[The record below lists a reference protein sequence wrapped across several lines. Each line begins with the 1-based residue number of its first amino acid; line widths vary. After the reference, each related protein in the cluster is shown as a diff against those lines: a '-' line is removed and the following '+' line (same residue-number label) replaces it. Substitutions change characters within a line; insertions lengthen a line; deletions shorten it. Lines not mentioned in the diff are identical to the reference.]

1 LNALLIEVVS
11 VIHDT
16 CPCDPSSGSGP
27 KNRDFRRISFPVLF
41 AKLSFIWAWRSLLTI
56 FNASRRRTPWQWVMA
71 EELLCLGDTGV
82 ADDNERKTDWGGAWT
97 RRL

>member
-1 LNALLIEVVS
+1 MALVPRGLRHVEGEVLTRNKRLILNALLIEVVS

-56 FNASRRRTPWQWVMA
+56 FNASRRRTP
-71 EELLCLGDTGV
+71 
-82 ADDNERKTDWGGAWT
+82 
-97 RRL
+97 